1 LAVSSQTHA
10 QLIEELIGSTLASI
24 VKTQGMVASQ
34 IAEIVETLGF
44 EPAQAN
50 QPLRTRTFS
59 FEFERSE
66 IVEGSDEVRRKKV
79 TATLPLLS
87 IVNLPSLAIDEA
99 DIQLSLRLVAHDDAL
114 PQPASRTKKLD
125 TTALARLPQPR
136 QMFVVAEKL
145 APTSTSSG
153 NGSTSQRNTSMNVT
167 IKLKQQPF
175 PLGLDRLQALLE
187 ESGQQDEED
196 AIAR

>member
-175 PLGLDRLQALLE
+175 PLGLDRLQARLE

>member
-1 LAVSSQTHA
+1 LPLSSQTNA

-44 EPAQAN
+44 EPAQPN

-59 FEFERSE
+59 FEFVRSE
-66 IVEGSDEVRRKKV
+66 VVEGTDEIRRKKV

-99 DIQLSLRLVAHDDAL
+99 DIQLSLRLVAHDDAA
-114 PQPASRTKKLD
+114 PQSTPRTMKLE
-125 TTALARLPQPR
+125 TSKLARLPQPR

-145 APTSTSSG
+145 SPVSTGSNG
-153 NGSTSQRNTSMNVT
+153 NGAQRNTSMNVS

-187 ESGQQDEED
+187 DSSEQDEQD

>member
-1 LAVSSQTHA
+1 LALSSQTNA

-44 EPAQAN
+44 EPAQPN

-59 FEFERSE
+59 FEFVRSE
-66 IVEGSDEVRRKKV
+66 VVEGTDEIRRKKV

-99 DIQLSLRLVAHDDAL
+99 DIQLSLRLVAHDDAA
-114 PQPASRTKKLD
+114 PQAAPRPMKLE
-125 TTALARLPQPR
+125 TSKLARLPQPR

-145 APTSTSSG
+145 APVSTGG
-153 NGSTSQRNTSMNVT
+153 NGGAQRNTSMNVS

-187 ESGQQDEED
+187 DSSEQDEQD
-196 AIAR
+196 AIGG

>member
-99 DIQLSLRLVAHDDAL
+99 DIQLSLRLEAHDDAL

>member
-1 LAVSSQTHA
+1 MTLSSQTNA

-44 EPAQAN
+44 EPAQPN

-59 FEFERSE
+59 FEFVRSE
-66 IVEGSDEVRRKKV
+66 VVEGTDVVRRRKV

-99 DIQLSLRLVAHDDAL
+99 DIQLNLRLVAHDDAVV
-114 PQPASRTKKLD
+114 QPAPRSTKLD
-125 TTALARLPQPR
+125 TSRLARLPQPR

-145 APTSTSSG
+145 GPTSG
-153 NGSTSQRNTSMNVT
+153 NGNGSQRNTSMNVS

-175 PLGLDRLQALLE
+175 PLGLDRLQSLLE
-187 ESGQQDEED
+187 DSSEQDEED